1 VPSPHK
7 YKLKKS
13 KLESPLNSAKAAKKG
28 KCPPLERGEK
38 TSAFQKSKGA
48 EAAGFASAGQH
59 TGCDVCSGTSMTD
72 CFNRLL
78 SCGRCAV
85 KVMPDSCFFFLGLS
99 YKRLFLLIED

>member
-1 VPSPHK
+1 MPSPHK

-28 KCPPLERGEK
+28 KCPPLECGDK
-38 TSAFQKSKGA
+38 TSALQKSKGA
-48 EAAGFASAGQH
+48 EASGFANAGQH
-59 TGCDVCSGTSMTD
+59 IGCDVCSGTSMTD

-85 KVMPDSCFFFLGLS
+85 KVMPNQLLLLLRAFLKEIVS
-99 YKRLFLLIED
+99 PH